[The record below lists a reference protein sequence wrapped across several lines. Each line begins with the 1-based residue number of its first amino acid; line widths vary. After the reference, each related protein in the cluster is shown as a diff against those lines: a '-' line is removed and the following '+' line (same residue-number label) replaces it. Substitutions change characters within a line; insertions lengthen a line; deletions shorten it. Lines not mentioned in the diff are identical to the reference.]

1 MQIQNHSFLVTGGAS
16 GLGEAVCR
24 ALVEQGGKVVIADL
38 NESTGQDLARELG
51 EKVRFIRCDVTDGDQ
66 VQAAVQLAE
75 EAFGGLQGSINCAGI
90 AVVQK
95 LLDRENNPANLDDF
109 SRGVIINQVGS
120 FNVARLVAS
129 SIAKRVAAN
138 ISNPLQSSPSEN
150 SSLKD
155 DSMTNPDN
163 GIIINTASIAA
174 FDGQV
179 GQASYASSKAGVVGM
194 MLPLARELTRH
205 GIRVMTIAPGV
216 FATPMMESLP
226 EKART
231 QLESAV
237 PYPKRLGQ
245 PTEFAKLVLHIIDN
259 AYLNGEVIR
268 LDGAIRMV

>member
-1 MQIQNHSFLVTGGAS
+1 MQIQGNSFLVTGGAS
-16 GLGEAVCR
+16 GLGEAVVR
-24 ALVEQGGKVVIADL
+24 VISRQGGQVIIADL
-38 NESTGQDLARELG
+38 NEDAGQALVSELG
-51 EKVRFIRCDVTDGDQ
+51 ENVRFVRCDVTSGDD
-66 VQAAVQLAE
+66 VQAAVDLAE
-75 EAFGGLQGSINCAGI
+75 KDFGSLQGSINCAGI

-95 LLDRENNPANLDDF
+95 LLDRDNNPADLDQF
-109 SRGVIINQVGS
+109 SRGVTINQVGS
-120 FNVARLVAS
+120 FNVARLVAA
-129 SIAKRVAAN
+129 SIAKRVADHAN
-138 ISNPLQSSPSEN
+138 PDSEQN
-150 SSLKD
+150 A
-155 DSMTNPDN
+155 DN

-216 FATPMMESLP
+216 FATPMMQSLP

-237 PYPKRLGQ
+237 PYPKRLGA
-245 PTEFAKLVLHIIDN
+245 PTEFAKLVTHIIDN

>member
-1 MQIQNHSFLVTGGAS
+1 MQIKDNSFLVTGGAS
-16 GLGEAVCR
+16 GLGEAVVR
-24 ALVEQGGKVVIADL
+24 AIAAQGGKVVIADL
-38 NESTGQDLARELG
+38 NEETGKALVSELG
-51 EKVRFIRCDVTDGDQ
+51 DKVRFVRCDVTSADE
-66 VQAAVQLAE
+66 VQAAVDLAE
-75 EAFGGLQGSINCAGI
+75 QDFGGLQGSINCAGI

-95 LLDRENNPANLDDF
+95 LLDRDNNPADLEAF
-109 SRGVIINQVGS
+109 TRGVTINQVGS

-138 ISNPLQSSPSEN
+138 AS
-150 SSLKD
+150 
-155 DSMTNPDN
+155 TNTEQNADN

-231 QLESAV
+231 QLEGAV
-237 PYPKRLGQ
+237 PYPKRLGV
-245 PTEFAKLVLHIIDN
+245 PNEFAKLVSHIIDN

>member
-1 MQIQNHSFLVTGGAS
+1 MQIQNNSFLITGGAS
-16 GLGEAVCR
+16 GLGEAVVR
-24 ALVEQGGKVVIADL
+24 AINAQGGKVVIADL
-38 NESTGQDLARELG
+38 NEETGKALVNELG
-51 EKVRFIRCDVTDGDQ
+51 DNVRFVRCDVTSGDE
-66 VQAAVQLAE
+66 VQAAVDLAE
-75 EAFGGLQGSINCAGI
+75 KEFGGLQGSINCAGI
-90 AVVQK
+90 AMVQK
-95 LLDRENNPANLDDF
+95 LLDRENNPADLEAF
-109 SRGVIINQVGS
+109 TRGVTINQVGS

-138 ISNPLQSSPSEN
+138 ASSNNEHN
-150 SSLKD
+150 A
-155 DSMTNPDN
+155 DN

-205 GIRVMTIAPGV
+205 GIRVMTVAPGV

-237 PYPKRLGQ
+237 PYPKRLGE
-245 PTEFAKLVLHIIDN
+245 PNEFAKLVLHIIDN
-259 AYLNGEVIR
+259 GYLNGEVIR

>member
-1 MQIQNHSFLVTGGAS
+1 MQIQGNSFLVTGGAS
-16 GLGEAVCR
+16 GLGEAVVR
-24 ALVEQGGKVVIADL
+24 VISRQGGQVIIADL
-38 NESTGQDLARELG
+38 NEDAGQALVSELG
-51 EKVRFIRCDVTDGDQ
+51 ENVRFVRCDVTSGDD
-66 VQAAVQLAE
+66 VQAAVDLAE
-75 EAFGGLQGSINCAGI
+75 KDFGSLQGSINCAGI

-95 LLDRENNPANLDDF
+95 LLDRDNNPADLDQF
-109 SRGVIINQVGS
+109 SRGVMINQVGS
-120 FNVARLVAS
+120 FNVARLVSA

-138 ISNPLQSSPSEN
+138 VNPDSEQN
-150 SSLKD
+150 A
-155 DSMTNPDN
+155 DN

-205 GIRVMTIAPGV
+205 GIRVMTIAPGI
-216 FATPMMESLP
+216 FATPMMDSLP

-237 PYPKRLGQ
+237 PYPKRLGA
-245 PTEFAKLVLHIIDN
+245 PNEFAKLVTHIIDN

>member
-1 MQIQNHSFLVTGGAS
+1 MQIQGNSFLVTGGAS
-16 GLGEAVCR
+16 GLGEAVVR
-24 ALVEQGGKVVIADL
+24 AISRQGGQVVIADL
-38 NESTGQDLARELG
+38 NEDAGQTLVNELG
-51 EKVRFIRCDVTDGDQ
+51 ENVRFVRCDVTSGDD
-66 VQAAVQLAE
+66 VQAAVDLAE
-75 EAFGGLQGSINCAGI
+75 KDFGSLQGSINCAGI

-95 LLDRENNPANLDDF
+95 LLDRDNNPADLDQF
-109 SRGVIINQVGS
+109 SRGVTINQVGS
-120 FNVARLVAS
+120 FNVARLVAA
-129 SIAKRVAAN
+129 SIAKRVAAHA
-138 ISNPLQSSPSEN
+138 NPDSEQN
-150 SSLKD
+150 A
-155 DSMTNPDN
+155 DN

-216 FATPMMESLP
+216 FATPMMQSLP

-237 PYPKRLGQ
+237 PYPKRLGA
-245 PTEFAKLVLHIIDN
+245 PTEFAKLVTHIIDN

>member
-1 MQIQNHSFLVTGGAS
+1 MQIQDNSFLVTGGAS
-16 GLGEAVCR
+16 GLGEAVVR
-24 ALVEQGGKVVIADL
+24 AIAVQGGKVVIADL
-38 NESTGQDLARELG
+38 NEETGKALASELG
-51 EKVRFIRCDVTDGDQ
+51 DNVRFVRCDVTSGDE
-66 VQAAVQLAE
+66 VQAAVDLAE
-75 EAFGGLQGSINCAGI
+75 QDFGGLQGSINCAGI

-95 LLDRENNPANLDDF
+95 LLDRENNPADLEAF
-109 SRGVIINQVGS
+109 TRGVTINQVGS

-129 SIAKRVAAN
+129 SIAKRVAATAS
-138 ISNPLQSSPSEN
+138 SNEQN
-150 SSLKD
+150 A
-155 DSMTNPDN
+155 DN

-231 QLESAV
+231 QLEGAV
-237 PYPKRLGQ
+237 PYPKRLGA
-245 PTEFAKLVLHIIDN
+245 PDEFAKLVMHIIDN

>member
-1 MQIQNHSFLVTGGAS
+1 MQIKENSFLVTGGAS
-16 GLGEAVCR
+16 GLGEAVVR
-24 ALVEQGGKVVIADL
+24 AIVAQGGKVVIADL
-38 NESTGQDLARELG
+38 NETVGSALVAELG
-51 EKVRFIRCDVTDGDQ
+51 YNTRFVRCDVTSGDE
-66 VQAAVQLAE
+66 VQAAVDTAE
-75 EAFGGLQGSINCAGI
+75 KEFGGLQGSINCAGI

-95 LLDRENNPANLDDF
+95 LLDRENNPADLDQF

-120 FNVARLVAS
+120 FNVARLVAA

-138 ISNPLQSSPSEN
+138 VNPDSEQN
-150 SSLKD
+150 A
-155 DSMTNPDN
+155 DN

-237 PYPKRLGQ
+237 PYPKRLGA
-245 PTEFAKLVLHIIDN
+245 PNEFAKLVTHIIDN

>member
-1 MQIQNHSFLVTGGAS
+1 MQIQGNSFLVTGGAS
-16 GLGEAVCR
+16 GLGEAVVR
-24 ALVEQGGKVVIADL
+24 AISNRGGQVIIADL
-38 NESTGQDLARELG
+38 NADAGQALVSELG
-51 EKVRFIRCDVTDGDQ
+51 ENVRFVRCDVTSGDD
-66 VQAAVQLAE
+66 VQAAVDLAE
-75 EAFGGLQGSINCAGI
+75 KDFGSLQGSINCAGI

-95 LLDRENNPANLDDF
+95 LLDRDNNPADLEQF
-109 SRGVIINQVGS
+109 SRGVTINQVGS
-120 FNVARLVAS
+120 FNVARLVAA

-138 ISNPLQSSPSEN
+138 VNPDSEQN
-150 SSLKD
+150 A
-155 DSMTNPDN
+155 DN

-205 GIRVMTIAPGV
+205 GIRVMTIAPGI
-216 FATPMMESLP
+216 FATPMMDSLP

-237 PYPKRLGQ
+237 PYPKRLGA
-245 PTEFAKLVLHIIDN
+245 PNEFAKLVTHIIDN

>member
-1 MQIQNHSFLVTGGAS
+1 MQVKDNSFLVTGGAS
-16 GLGEAVCR
+16 GLGESVVR
-24 ALVEQGGKVVIADL
+24 AIVAQGGNVVIADL
-38 NESTGQDLARELG
+38 NESAGQDLVNELG
-51 EKVRFIRCDVTDGDQ
+51 DRALFARCDVTSSDE
-66 VQAAVQLAE
+66 VQAAVSLAE

-95 LLDRENNPANLDDF
+95 LLDRDNNPADLEQF
-109 SRGVIINQVGS
+109 TRGVTINQVGS

-129 SIAKRVAAN
+129 SIAKRMAAN
-138 ISNPLQSSPSEN
+138 ASPDNEQN
-150 SSLKD
+150 
-155 DSMTNPDN
+155 TDN

-216 FATPMMESLP
+216 FATPMMNAIP
-226 EKART
+226 EKARE
-231 QLESAV
+231 QLEAAV
-237 PYPKRLGQ
+237 PYPKRLGA
-245 PTEFAKLVLHIIDN
+245 PDEFAKLVVHIIDN